1 MYSAQPALRPPTE
14 RRLNLIPRT
23 GYPAYDLKSTYCFCA
38 NMLLRSQFDNSVASF
53 RTSAEDG
60 DATASD
66 TALPLPGVG
75 GR

>member
-1 MYSAQPALRPPTE
+1 MTPHLFENKVDVLDLATD
-14 RRLNLIPRT
+14 RLIVYRQ
-23 GYPAYDLKSTYCFCA
+23 
-38 NMLLRSQFDNSVASF
+38 LLRSQFDSSVASF